1 MKKVT
6 GMPAEE
12 HYGNKLPEYNTMSR
26 RPGIG
31 RGYYDK
37 YKNEIYPDDFVV
49 SRGHKMTPPKFY
61 DNLLYQDNPEQYE
74 CIKGHRIQNAK
85 KHDDYENYTRLP
97 VKEEIIYAKM
107 KLKDRPLHI

>member
-6 GMPAEE
+6 GTPAAD

-37 YKNEIYPDDFVV
+37 YKDEIYPDDFVV
-49 SRGHKMTPPKFY
+49 SRGQKMTPPKFY
-61 DNLLYQDNPEQYE
+61 DNLLYQDNPQQFE
-74 CIKGHRIQNAK
+74 CIKGHRIQNLK
-85 KHDDYENYTRLP
+85 KLDDYDDYARLP
-97 VKEEIIYAKM
+97 IKEEIQYAKM
-107 KLKDRPLHI
+107 KLKHRPLH